1 MGVSRRVGNPA
12 LEQEGAMSEKLPTF
26 QEWKALK
33 LIWEQQA
40 RSTDYKSIVL
50 AAWSIGVKASATQ
63 IAAAQREAAI
73 ATLDKCYPKDAED
86 GNAVPFMRKQYMEW
100 INEHFPG
107 GETDG

>member
-1 MGVSRRVGNPA
+1 MSDETKCILDLNELLVV
-12 LEQEGAMSEKLPTF
+12 LEARDYNKADATPT
-26 QEWKALK
+26 ERC
-33 LIWEQQA
+33 IWEHLTVSS
-40 RSTDYKSIVL
+40 R
-50 AAWSIGVKASATQ
+50 
-63 IAAAQREAAI
+63 AQRAAAI